1 MAQVP
6 SPTIRARRL
15 RRELRRLRDRT
26 GHTAE
31 GVAKL
36 LGWHRTKV
44 IRFELGHS
52 RVMPKDLPPL
62 LDLYD
67 ADGEERESLTGLLR
81 QSRQKG
87 WWSAY
92 GDVLPD
98 DYVGFEAEAT
108 SISAFE
114 SLYVP
119 GLLQTEEYVR
129 AIVRAGRSTAD
140 QDETDRVVAARLAR
154 KALLSRDVPPS
165 LWAVLDE
172 AAVRR
177 VVGGPKVM
185 RAQLARL
192 VEACEM
198 PTVEIQVLPFTAGA
212 HAAMGEPSP
221 CWGTP
226 TRYSTRRWS
235 TSATTPA
242 RCCWKKI
249 DRRPAIDSCSTT
261 FGPRRSTLTSLR
273 TSSRGLLLRCR
284 TESDLLEGYR

>member
-26 GHTAE
+26 GRTAE
-31 GVAKL
+31 EVAKV

-62 LDLYD
+62 LDFY
-67 ADGEERESLTGLLR
+67 EVSEQERESLTGLLR
-81 QSRQKG
+81 QARQKG

-108 SISAFE
+108 SISTFE

-140 QDETDRVVAARLAR
+140 QDEIDRRVAARLGR
-154 KALLSRDVPPS
+154 KVLLSRDMPPR
-165 LWAVLDE
+165 LWMVLDE
-172 AAVRR
+172 AAIRR
-177 VVGGPKVM
+177 VVGGPVVM

-192 VEACEM
+192 IEACEL
-198 PTVEIQVLPFTAGA
+198 PTVEIQILPFAAGA
-212 HAAMGEPSP
+212 HAAMGGPFTLLGYADP
-221 CWGTP
+221 ALDP
-226 TRYSTRRWS
+226 TVVYL
-235 TSATTPA
+235 
-242 RCCWKKI
+242 
-249 DRRPAIDSCSTT
+249 DNDS
-261 FGPRRSTLTSLR
+261 STL
-273 TSSRGLLLRCR
+273 
-284 TESDLLEGYR
+284 LLEEDRHVARYRLMFDHLMAKALGPDESAGFLARVADEY

>member
-1 MAQVP
+1 MSQVP

-31 GVAKL
+31 EVAKI

-52 RVMPKDLPPL
+52 RVMPKDMPPL

-67 ADGEERESLTGLLR
+67 VSEEERESLTGLLR

-129 AIVRAGRSTAD
+129 AIVKAGRSTAD
-140 QDETDRVVAARLAR
+140 QDEIDRRVAARLGR
-154 KALLSRDVPPS
+154 KVLLSRDLPPR
-165 LWAVLDE
+165 LWIVLDE

-177 VVGGPKVM
+177 IVGGPAAM

-192 VEACEM
+192 IEACEL
-198 PTVEIQVLPFTAGA
+198 PTVEIQILPFATGA
-212 HAAMGEPSP
+212 HAGMGGPFTLLDYAEP
-221 CWGTP
+221 TLDP
-226 TRYSTRRWS
+226 TVVYL
-235 TSATTPA
+235 
-242 RCCWKKI
+242 
-249 DRRPAIDSCSTT
+249 DNDS
-261 FGPRRSTLTSLR
+261 STL
-273 TSSRGLLLRCR
+273 
-284 TESDLLEGYR
+284 LLEEERHVARYRLMFDHLMAKALDPDESAGFLAQVAGEY

>member
-31 GVAKL
+31 EVAKI

-67 ADGEERESLTGLLR
+67 ASEGERESLNALLR

-98 DYVGFEAEAT
+98 DFVGFEAEAT

-114 SLYVP
+114 CLYVP
-119 GLLQTEEYVR
+119 GLLQTEQYVR

-140 QDETDRVVAARLAR
+140 QDETDRRVAARLAR
-154 KALLSRDVPPS
+154 KAMLSRDVPPK
-165 LWAVLDE
+165 LWMVLDE

-177 VVGGPKVM
+177 VVGGRDVM

-192 VEACEM
+192 VEACEL
-198 PTVEIQVLPFTAGA
+198 PTVEIQILPFAAGA
-212 HAAMGEPSP
+212 HAGMGGPFTLLDYADPSLD
-221 CWGTP
+221 P
-226 TRYSTRRWS
+226 TVVYL
-235 TSATTPA
+235 
-242 RCCWKKI
+242 
-249 DRRPAIDSCSTT
+249 DNDS
-261 FGPRRSTLTSLR
+261 STL
-273 TSSRGLLLRCR
+273 
-284 TESDLLEGYR
+284 LLEEERHVARYRLMFDHLMAKALDPDVSAGFLARVAGDY

>member
-15 RRELRRLRDRT
+15 RRELRRLRERT
-26 GHTAE
+26 GRTSE
-31 GVAKL
+31 EVAKL

-52 RVMPKDLPPL
+52 RVMTKDIEAL
-62 LDLYD
+62 LDIYEVSD
-67 ADGEERESLTGLLR
+67 EEREMLTALHR
-81 QSRQKG
+81 QARQKG

-98 DYVGFEAEAT
+98 DYVGFEAEAAA
-108 SISAFE
+108 ISTFE

-140 QDETDRVVAARLAR
+140 QDEIDRRIAARLGR
-154 KALLSRDVPPS
+154 KVLLSRDVPPA
-165 LWAVLDE
+165 LWIVLDE

-192 VEACEM
+192 IEACDL
-198 PTVEIQVLPFTAGA
+198 PTVELQILPFSAGA
-212 HAAMGEPSP
+212 HAAMGGPFTLLDYADPALDPAVAYLSNEMSTLLLEEEPQV
-221 CWGTP
+221 
-226 TRYSTRRWS
+226 TRYRLMFDHLRAKALDPDR
-235 TSATTPA
+235 SA
-242 RCCWKKI
+242 
-249 DRRPAIDSCSTT
+249 D
-261 FGPRRSTLTSLR
+261 FL
-273 TSSRGLLLRCR
+273 SRVAA
-284 TESDLLEGYR
+284 EIPD

>member
-1 MAQVP
+1 MEVVLAMAQVP

-26 GHTAE
+26 GRTAE
-31 GVAKL
+31 DVAKL
-36 LGWHRTKV
+36 LGWHRTKI

-67 ADGEERESLTGLLR
+67 ASEEERESLTALLR

-129 AIVRAGRSTAD
+129 AIVKAGRSTAD
-140 QDETDRVVAARLAR
+140 QDETDRRVAARLGR
-154 KALLSRDVPPS
+154 KTLLSRDAPPR
-165 LWAVLDE
+165 LWMVLDE

-185 RAQLARL
+185 QAQIARL
-192 VEACEM
+192 IEACGL
-198 PTVEIQVLPFTAGA
+198 PTVEIQILPFAAGA
-212 HAAMGEPSP
+212 HAAMGGPFTLLDYSDP
-221 CWGTP
+221 ILDP
-226 TRYSTRRWS
+226 TVVYL
-235 TSATTPA
+235 
-242 RCCWKKI
+242 
-249 DRRPAIDSCSTT
+249 DNDS
-261 FGPRRSTLTSLR
+261 STL
-273 TSSRGLLLRCR
+273 
-284 TESDLLEGYR
+284 LLEEERHVARYRLMFDHLMAKALDPDESAGFLARVADEY

>member
-1 MAQVP
+1 MVEVVLTMAQVP

-31 GVAKL
+31 EVAKI

-52 RVMPKDLPPL
+52 RVMPKGLPPL

-67 ADGEERESLTGLLR
+67 ASEEERESLTALLR
-81 QSRQKG
+81 QARQKG

-108 SISAFE
+108 AISTFE

-129 AIVRAGRSTAD
+129 AIVKAGRSTAD

-165 LWAVLDE
+165 LWVVLDE

-192 VEACEM
+192 IEACEM

-212 HAAMGEPSP
+212 HAAMGGAFTLLSYADPSLDP
-221 CWGTP
+221 AVV
-226 TRYSTRRWS
+226 YLSND
-235 TSATTPA
+235 TSAQLLEESRQVA
-242 RCCWKKI
+242 RYKLMFDHLRAKALDP
-249 DRRPAIDSCSTT
+249 DRSA
-261 FGPRRSTLTSLR
+261 
-273 TSSRGLLLRCR
+273 
-284 TESDLLEGYR
+284 DLLARAAAEVRD

>member
-15 RRELRRLRDRT
+15 RRELRRLRDRA

-31 GVAKL
+31 EVAKI

-44 IRFELGHS
+44 IRLEQGHS
-52 RVMPKDLPPL
+52 RVMPKDMPPL
-62 LDLYD
+62 LHLYE
-67 ADGEERESLTGLLR
+67 ATESERESLAALHR
-81 QSRQKG
+81 QSRLKG

-108 SISAFE
+108 SISSFE

-129 AIVRAGRSTAD
+129 AIVRAGRGTAD

-154 KALLSRDVPPS
+154 KALLSRDLPPS
-165 LWAVLDE
+165 LWVVLDE
-172 AAVRR
+172 AVLRR
-177 VVGGPKVM
+177 VVGGPAVM

-212 HAAMGEPSP
+212 HAAMGGAFTLLSYDDPVLD
-221 CWGTP
+221 
-226 TRYSTRRWS
+226 
-235 TSATTPA
+235 PA
-242 RCCWKKI
+242 VVYLSN
-249 DRRPAIDSCSTT
+249 DT
-261 FGPRRSTLTSLR
+261 STLLLEEARQVARYRLMFDHLR
-273 TSSRGLLLRCR
+273 AKALDPDRSA
-284 TESDLLEGYR
+284 DLLSRAAAEVPD

>member
-15 RRELRRLRDRT
+15 RRELRRLRERT
-26 GHTAE
+26 GRTSE
-31 GVAKL
+31 EVAKL

-52 RVMPKDLPPL
+52 RVMTKDIEAL
-62 LDLYD
+62 LDIYEVSD
-67 ADGEERESLTGLLR
+67 EEREVLTALHR
-81 QSRQKG
+81 QARQKG

-108 SISAFE
+108 VISTFE

-140 QDETDRVVAARLAR
+140 QDEIDRRVSARLGR
-154 KALLSRDVPPS
+154 KVLLSRDVPPA
-165 LWAVLDE
+165 LWVVLDE

-192 VEACEM
+192 VEACDL
-198 PTVEIQVLPFTAGA
+198 PTVELQILPFAAGA
-212 HAAMGEPSP
+212 HAAMGGPFTLLDYADSLLD
-221 CWGTP
+221 P
-226 TRYSTRRWS
+226 TVVYLDNDT
-235 TSATTPA
+235 
-242 RCCWKKI
+242 
-249 DRRPAIDSCSTT
+249 
-261 FGPRRSTLTSLR
+261 STL
-273 TSSRGLLLRCR
+273 
-284 TESDLLEGYR
+284 LLEEGQQVARYRLMFDHLRAKALDPDRSADFLTRVAAEIPD

>member
-26 GHTAE
+26 GRTAE
-31 GVAKL
+31 EVAGQ

-52 RVMPKDLPPL
+52 RVMAKDLQSL
-62 LDLYD
+62 LDLYG
-67 ADGEERESLTGLLR
+67 ATTEERGSLAALHR
-81 QSRQKG
+81 QARQKG

-108 SISAFE
+108 SISTFE

-140 QDETDRVVAARLAR
+140 QDEIDRRVAARLGR
-154 KALLSRDVPPS
+154 KVLLSRDEPPR
-165 LWAVLDE
+165 LWIVIDE

-185 RAQLARL
+185 RAQVTRL
-192 VEACEM
+192 IEACEL
-198 PTVEIQVLPFTAGA
+198 PGVEIQILPFSAGA
-212 HAAMGEPSP
+212 HAAMGGPFALLDYADP
-221 CWGTP
+221 ALDP
-226 TRYSTRRWS
+226 TVVY
-235 TSATTPA
+235 
-242 RCCWKKI
+242 I
-249 DRRPAIDSCSTT
+249 DNDS
-261 FGPRRSTLTSLR
+261 STL
-273 TSSRGLLLRCR
+273 
-284 TESDLLEGYR
+284 LLEEERHVARYRLVFDHLIAKALDPDESAAFMRRIVDDYPD

>member
-1 MAQVP
+1 MAQLP

-31 GVAKL
+31 EVAKI

-67 ADGEERESLTGLLR
+67 ATEEERESLTALLR

-98 DYVGFEAEAT
+98 DYVGFEAEA
-108 SISAFE
+108 SAINTFE

-140 QDETDRVVAARLAR
+140 QDEVDRVVAARLAR

-165 LWAVLDE
+165 FWIVLDE
-172 AAVRR
+172 AVVRR

-185 RAQLARL
+185 RVQLARL
-192 VEACEM
+192 VDACEM

-212 HAAMGEPSP
+212 HAAMGGAFTLLNYADPLLD
-221 CWGTP
+221 P
-226 TRYSTRRWS
+226 TVVYLSNDTSTQ
-235 TSATTPA
+235 
-242 RCCWKKI
+242 
-249 DRRPAIDSCSTT
+249 
-261 FGPRRSTLTSLR
+261 
-273 TSSRGLLLRCR
+273 
-284 TESDLLEGYR
+284 LLEEDRQVARYRLMFDHLRAKALDPDRSADFLARVATEVPD

>member
-15 RRELRRLRDRT
+15 RCELRRLRDRT
-26 GHTAE
+26 GRTAE
-31 GVAKL
+31 DVAKL
-36 LGWHRTKV
+36 LGWHRTKI

-67 ADGEERESLTGLLR
+67 ASEEERESLTALLR

-129 AIVRAGRSTAD
+129 AIVKAGRSTAD
-140 QDETDRVVAARLAR
+140 QDETDRRVAARLGR
-154 KALLSRDVPPS
+154 KTLLSRDAPPR
-165 LWAVLDE
+165 LWMVLDE

-185 RAQLARL
+185 QAQIARL
-192 VEACEM
+192 IEACGL
-198 PTVEIQVLPFTAGA
+198 PTVEIQILPFAAGA
-212 HAAMGEPSP
+212 HAAMGGPFTLLDYSDP
-221 CWGTP
+221 ILDP
-226 TRYSTRRWS
+226 TVVYL
-235 TSATTPA
+235 
-242 RCCWKKI
+242 
-249 DRRPAIDSCSTT
+249 DNDS
-261 FGPRRSTLTSLR
+261 STL
-273 TSSRGLLLRCR
+273 
-284 TESDLLEGYR
+284 LLEEERHVARYRLMFDHLMAKALDPDESADFLARVADEY

>member
-26 GHTAE
+26 GRTAE
-31 GVAKL
+31 EVAKV

-62 LDLYD
+62 LDLY
-67 ADGEERESLTGLLR
+67 EVSEQERESLTGLLR
-81 QSRQKG
+81 QARQKG

-108 SISAFE
+108 SISTFE

-140 QDETDRVVAARLAR
+140 QDEIDRVVAARLAR
-154 KALLSRDVPPS
+154 KALLSRDVPPA
-165 LWAVLDE
+165 LWVVLDE

-177 VVGGPKVM
+177 MVGGPRVM
-185 RAQLARL
+185 RGQLTRL
-192 VEACEM
+192 VEACEL
-198 PTVEIQVLPFTAGA
+198 PTVEIQVLPFAAGA
-212 HAAMGEPSP
+212 HAAMGGAFTLLSYDDPSLDP
-221 CWGTP
+221 PVIYLSNDNSTLLLEEDRQV
-226 TRYSTRRWS
+226 TRYRLMFDHLR
-235 TSATTPA
+235 A
-242 RCCWKKI
+242 K
-249 DRRPAIDSCSTT
+249 AID
-261 FGPRRSTLTSLR
+261 PDRSA
-273 TSSRGLLLRCR
+273 
-284 TESDLLEGYR
+284 DLLARIATEVPD

>member
-15 RRELRRLRDRT
+15 RRELRRLRDRA

-31 GVAKL
+31 EVAKQ

-44 IRFELGHS
+44 IRFEVGHS
-52 RVMPKDLPPL
+52 RVMAKDVQTL
-62 LDLYD
+62 LDLYG
-67 ADGEERESLTGLLR
+67 ATEAEREALTALHR
-81 QSRQKG
+81 QARQKG

-108 SISAFE
+108 SISSYE

-119 GLLQTEEYVR
+119 GLLQTEEYIR

-140 QDETDRVVAARLAR
+140 QDEIDRRVTARLAR
-154 KALLSRDVPPS
+154 KVLLSRDQPPR
-165 LWAVLDE
+165 LWMVIDE

-185 RAQLARL
+185 RAQVARL
-192 VEACEM
+192 IEACEL
-198 PTVEIQVLPFTAGA
+198 PSVEVQILPFSAGA
-212 HAAMGEPSP
+212 HAAMGGPFALLDYADPSLD
-221 CWGTP
+221 P
-226 TRYSTRRWS
+226 TVVYL
-235 TSATTPA
+235 
-242 RCCWKKI
+242 
-249 DRRPAIDSCSTT
+249 DNDS
-261 FGPRRSTLTSLR
+261 STL
-273 TSSRGLLLRCR
+273 
-284 TESDLLEGYR
+284 LLEEEKQVARYRLMFDHLMAKALDPDDSVAFLSRVAGDYPD

>member
-1 MAQVP
+1 MSQLP

-31 GVAKL
+31 EVAKI

-52 RVMPKDLPPL
+52 RVMPKDMPPL

-67 ADGEERESLTGLLR
+67 ASEEERESLTALLR

-154 KALLSRDVPPS
+154 KALLARDAPPS

-172 AAVRR
+172 AVVRR
-177 VVGGPKVM
+177 VVGGPTVM

-198 PTVEIQVLPFTAGA
+198 PTVEIQVVPFAAGA
-212 HAAMGEPSP
+212 HAAMGGAFTLLGYADPMLDPAVVYLSND
-221 CWGTP
+221 
-226 TRYSTRRWS
+226 
-235 TSATTPA
+235 TSA
-242 RCCWKKI
+242 
-249 DRRPAIDSCSTT
+249 
-261 FGPRRSTLTSLR
+261 
-273 TSSRGLLLRCR
+273 LLLEEDRQVAR
-284 TESDLLEGYR
+284 YRLMFDHLRAKALDPDRSADLLTRVAAKFPD

>member
-31 GVAKL
+31 EVAKI

-67 ADGEERESLTGLLR
+67 ASGDERESLTALLR

-98 DYVGFEAEAT
+98 DFVGFEAEAS

-114 SLYVP
+114 CLYVP

-154 KALLSRDVPPS
+154 KALLSRDLPPS

-185 RAQLARL
+185 HAQLTRL
-192 VEACEM
+192 IEACAM
-198 PTVEIQVLPFTAGA
+198 PSVEIQVLPFSAGA
-212 HAAMGEPSP
+212 HAAMAGAFTLLDYADPVLD
-221 CWGTP
+221 
-226 TRYSTRRWS
+226 
-235 TSATTPA
+235 PA
-242 RCCWKKI
+242 VVYLSN
-249 DRRPAIDSCSTT
+249 DS
-261 FGPRRSTLTSLR
+261 STLLLEEDRQVARYRLMFDHLR
-273 TSSRGLLLRCR
+273 AKALDPDRSA
-284 TESDLLEGYR
+284 DLLARIAAEVPD

>member
-26 GHTAE
+26 GRTAE
-31 GVAKL
+31 EVAKQ

-52 RVMPKDLPPL
+52 RVMAKDVQTL
-62 LDLYD
+62 LDLYG
-67 ADGEERESLTGLLR
+67 ATEEEREALTALHR
-81 QSRQKG
+81 QARQKG

-108 SISAFE
+108 SISSYE

-119 GLLQTEEYVR
+119 GLFQTEEYVR

-140 QDETDRVVAARLAR
+140 QDEVDRRVAARLGR
-154 KALLSRDVPPS
+154 KVLLSRDEPPR
-165 LWAVLDE
+165 LWMIIDE

-192 VEACEM
+192 IEACEL
-198 PTVEIQVLPFTAGA
+198 PTVEMQILPFSAGA
-212 HAAMGEPSP
+212 HAAMGGPFALLDYADPSLD
-221 CWGTP
+221 P
-226 TRYSTRRWS
+226 TVVYL
-235 TSATTPA
+235 
-242 RCCWKKI
+242 
-249 DRRPAIDSCSTT
+249 DNDS
-261 FGPRRSTLTSLR
+261 STL
-273 TSSRGLLLRCR
+273 
-284 TESDLLEGYR
+284 LLEEDRHVARYRLMFDHLMAKALDPDESAAFLGRVADDYPD

>member
-26 GHTAE
+26 GRTAE
-31 GVAKL
+31 EVAKQ

-44 IRFELGHS
+44 IRFEVGHS
-52 RVMPKDLPPL
+52 RVMAKDMQTL

-67 ADGEERESLTGLLR
+67 ATEEEREALTALHR
-81 QSRQKG
+81 QARQKG

-98 DYVGFEAEAT
+98 DYVGFEAEAE
-108 SISAFE
+108 SISSYE
-114 SLYVP
+114 SLYIP

-140 QDETDRVVAARLAR
+140 QDEIDRRVAARLGR
-154 KALLSRDVPPS
+154 KALLSRDKPPR
-165 LWAVLDE
+165 LWLVIDE

-185 RAQLARL
+185 RAPVTRL
-192 VEACEM
+192 IEACEL
-198 PTVEIQVLPFTAGA
+198 PSVEVQILPFSAGA
-212 HAAMGEPSP
+212 HAAMGGPFALLDYADP
-221 CWGTP
+221 ALDP
-226 TRYSTRRWS
+226 TVVYL
-235 TSATTPA
+235 
-242 RCCWKKI
+242 
-249 DRRPAIDSCSTT
+249 DNDS
-261 FGPRRSTLTSLR
+261 STL
-273 TSSRGLLLRCR
+273 
-284 TESDLLEGYR
+284 LLEEERHVARYRLMFDHLMAKALDPDESVAFLSRVADDYPD

>member
-26 GHTAE
+26 GRTAE
-31 GVAKL
+31 DVAKL
-36 LGWHRTKV
+36 LGWHRTKI

-67 ADGEERESLTGLLR
+67 ASEEERESLTALLR

-129 AIVRAGRSTAD
+129 AIVKAGRSTAD
-140 QDETDRVVAARLAR
+140 QDETDRRVAARLGR
-154 KALLSRDVPPS
+154 KTLLSRDAPPR
-165 LWAVLDE
+165 LWMVLDE

-185 RAQLARL
+185 QAQIARL
-192 VEACEM
+192 IEACGL
-198 PTVEIQVLPFTAGA
+198 PTVEIQILPFAAGA
-212 HAAMGEPSP
+212 HAAMGGPFTLLDYSDP
-221 CWGTP
+221 ILDP
-226 TRYSTRRWS
+226 TVVYL
-235 TSATTPA
+235 
-242 RCCWKKI
+242 
-249 DRRPAIDSCSTT
+249 DNDS
-261 FGPRRSTLTSLR
+261 STL
-273 TSSRGLLLRCR
+273 
-284 TESDLLEGYR
+284 LLEEERHVARYRLMFDHLMAKALDPDESAGFLARVADEY

>member
-26 GHTAE
+26 GRTAE
-31 GVAKL
+31 EVAKV

-62 LDLYD
+62 LDLY
-67 ADGEERESLTGLLR
+67 EVSEQERESLTGLLR
-81 QSRQKG
+81 QARQKG

-108 SISAFE
+108 SISTFE

-140 QDETDRVVAARLAR
+140 QDEIDRRVAARLGR
-154 KALLSRDVPPS
+154 KVLLSRDMPPR
-165 LWAVLDE
+165 LWMVLDE
-172 AAVRR
+172 AAIRR
-177 VVGGPKVM
+177 VVGGPVVM

-192 VEACEM
+192 IEACEL
-198 PTVEIQVLPFTAGA
+198 PTVEIQILPFAAGA
-212 HAAMGEPSP
+212 HAAMGGPFTLLGYADP
-221 CWGTP
+221 ALDP
-226 TRYSTRRWS
+226 TVVYL
-235 TSATTPA
+235 
-242 RCCWKKI
+242 
-249 DRRPAIDSCSTT
+249 DNDS
-261 FGPRRSTLTSLR
+261 STL
-273 TSSRGLLLRCR
+273 
-284 TESDLLEGYR
+284 LLEEDRHVARYRLMFDHLMAKALGPDESAGFLARVADEY